1 MFILISTISLIAL
14 GICTGC
20 YFSKRKFE
28 RSINEFFNK
37 AEIIPV
43 ETSELEDEFDR
54 IEELKDNLEEVRINV
69 ENLEIP
75 TPESVSSY
83 DDTQS
88 VLNKLSSYF
97 AEHSLATV
105 GPEQVILSLLPT
117 SQIGQSLQAIAEV
130 LPQNLGHAIFGN
142 ALESVKDNIWSI
154 PTMDGLEKFI
164 HGIVHLNHY
173 QMLSVAKALEHHQ
186 ISDALLT
193 PIKHGAIEVFG
204 VHDVTHE
211 LVNSLSE
218 IGSNMGAAVEAS
230 TSIGDLTNASDIDVT
245 GHIPVV
251 TIALSSFREFQ
262 LLSDDKTDYISSLK
276 NIALD
281 AVGAG
286 VGGVAGAKG
295 GAIIGSFFGPIGTA
309 IGGGIGAVIGAIG
322 GRMATNK
329 AKRIPLDNAIKAY
342 ETGYY
347 QMKNETEAKSKDT
360 LVSIQ
365 TFAENKREEFKESE
379 IFDDIPVSDC
389 SSVAEQIAFI
399 LYQFIVN
406 EVVEMRK
413 GVSQIKKSIWYSA
426 KKYDALVFE
435 YEQQVEDI
443 EDQLPTPQLISS
455 NPRIVIDVLTEIEM
469 PNRKAYSKF
478 QDKVNDCREEL
489 KKANDKNDSS
499 ILMWSYMVNNLYQ
512 TTLNDIADFS
522 NEKMGSLNRLFSDWK
537 DKMTE
542 LENTVEKE
550 KGKLGIG

>member
-1 MFILISTISLIAL
+1 MFILISTISIIAL

-37 AEIIPV
+37 AETIPV
-43 ETSELEDEFDR
+43 ETSELEEEFDR
-54 IEELKDNLEEVRINV
+54 IEELKDNLEEVRRNI
-69 ENLEIP
+69 ENLDIP

-97 AEHSLATV
+97 EEHSLATV
-105 GPEQVILSLLPT
+105 GTEQVILSLLPT
-117 SQIGQSLQAIAEV
+117 SQIGQSLQAMAEV

-164 HGIVHLNHY
+164 HGMVHLNHY
-173 QMLSVAKALEHHQ
+173 QMLSVAKAMEHHQ

-193 PIKHGAIEVFG
+193 PIKHGTLEALG

-342 ETGYY
+342 ETGDY
-347 QMKNETEAKSKDT
+347 QMRNETEEKSKDT

-379 IFDDIPVSDC
+379 I
-389 SSVAEQIAFI
+389 
-399 LYQFIVN
+399 L
-406 EVVEMRK
+406 
-413 GVSQIKKSIWYSA
+413 
-426 KKYDALVFE
+426 
-435 YEQQVEDI
+435 
-443 EDQLPTPQLISS
+443 
-455 NPRIVIDVLTEIEM
+455 
-469 PNRKAYSKF
+469 
-478 QDKVNDCREEL
+478 
-489 KKANDKNDSS
+489 
-499 ILMWSYMVNNLYQ
+499 
-512 TTLNDIADFS
+512 
-522 NEKMGSLNRLFSDWK
+522 
-537 DKMTE
+537 
-542 LENTVEKE
+542 
-550 KGKLGIG
+550 

>member
-1 MFILISTISLIAL
+1 MLILISIIAL
-14 GICTGC
+14 GICIGC
-20 YFSKRKFE
+20 YYSKRKYE
-28 RSINEFFNK
+28 DSVKGLFNNT
-37 AEIIPV
+37 ETVSV

-69 ENLEIP
+69 ENLDIP

-97 AEHSLATV
+97 EEHSLATV
-105 GPEQVILSLLPT
+105 GTEQVILSLLPT
-117 SQIGQSLQAIAEV
+117 SQIGQSLQAMAEV

-164 HGIVHLNHY
+164 HGMVHLNHY

-186 ISDALLT
+186 ISEALLT
-193 PIKHGAIEVFG
+193 PIKHGALEVFG

-230 TSIGDLTNASDIDVT
+230 TSIGDLTNVSDIDIT

-262 LLSDDKTDYISSLK
+262 LLSDDKTDYISAMK

-281 AVGAG
+281 AAGAG
-286 VGGVAGAKG
+286 AGAAAGAKV
-295 GAIIGSFFGPIGTA
+295 GAMVGSTLGPAGTV
-309 IGGGIGAVIGAIG
+309 GGGIVGGIVGAIT
-322 GRMATNK
+322 GRMVTNEVKKK
-329 AKRIPLDNAIKAY
+329 ALKNAIKAY
-342 ETGYY
+342 ETSYY
-347 QMKNETEAKSKDT
+347 QMKNETGAKSKDT

-379 IFDDIPVSDC
+379 ILEDIPISDC
-389 SSVAEQIAFI
+389 SSVAEQIALI

-435 YEQQVEDI
+435 YEQQIEDI
-443 EDQLPTPQLISS
+443 ENQLPTPQLISS

-478 QDKVNDCREEL
+478 QDKINDCREEL

-512 TTLNDIADFS
+512 TSLNDIADFS

>member
-1 MFILISTISLIAL
+1 MFAITTILALIGVIV
-14 GICTGC
+14 GIGC
-20 YFSKRKFE
+20 YFSKSKYE
-28 RSINEFFNK
+28 ASITEFFK
-37 AEIIPV
+37 DPETVPV
-43 ETSELEDEFDR
+43 EISELEEEFYR
-54 IEELKDNLEEVRINV
+54 IEELKDNLEEIRRNIS
-69 ENLEIP
+69 NLDIP
-75 TPESVSSY
+75 TPESVSYY

-88 VLNKLSSYF
+88 ILNKLSNYF
-97 AEHSLATV
+97 EEHSLATV
-105 GPEQVILSLLPT
+105 GTEQIILSLLPT
-117 SQIGQSLQAIAEV
+117 SQIGQSLQAMAEV

-164 HGIVHLNHY
+164 HGMVHLNHY

-193 PIKHGAIEVFG
+193 PIKHGALEVFG

-218 IGSNMGAAVEAS
+218 IGSNVGAAVEAS

-347 QMKNETEAKSKDT
+347 QMKDETGQRSKDT
-360 LVSIQ
+360 LFSIQ

-379 IFDDIPVSDC
+379 ILDDIPVSDC

-435 YEQQVEDI
+435 YEQQIEDI
-443 EDQLPTPQLISS
+443 ENQLPTPQLISS

-478 QDKVNDCREEL
+478 QDKINDCREEL

>member
-1 MFILISTISLIAL
+1 MLILISIIAL
-14 GICTGC
+14 GICIGC
-20 YFSKRKFE
+20 YYSKRKYE
-28 RSINEFFNK
+28 DSVKGLFNNT
-37 AEIIPV
+37 ETVSV

-69 ENLEIP
+69 ENLDVP

-97 AEHSLATV
+97 EEHSLATV
-105 GPEQVILSLLPT
+105 GTEQVILSLLPT
-117 SQIGQSLQAIAEV
+117 SQIGQSLQAMAEV

-164 HGIVHLNHY
+164 HGMVHLNHY

-186 ISDALLT
+186 ISEALLT
-193 PIKHGAIEVFG
+193 PIKHGALEVFG

-230 TSIGDLTNASDIDVT
+230 TSIGDLTNLSDIDIT

-262 LLSDDKTDYISSLK
+262 LLSDDKTDYISAMK

-281 AVGAG
+281 AAGAG
-286 VGGVAGAKG
+286 AGAAAGAKV
-295 GAIIGSFFGPIGTA
+295 GAMVGSTLGPAGTV
-309 IGGGIGAVIGAIG
+309 GGGIVGGIVGAIT
-322 GRMATNK
+322 GRMVTNEVKKK
-329 AKRIPLDNAIKAY
+329 ALKNAIKAY
-342 ETGYY
+342 ETSYY
-347 QMKNETEAKSKDT
+347 QMKNETGAKSKDT

-379 IFDDIPVSDC
+379 ILEDIPISDC

-435 YEQQVEDI
+435 YEQQIEDI
-443 EDQLPTPQLISS
+443 ENQLPTPQLISS

-478 QDKVNDCREEL
+478 QDKINDCREEL

>member
-1 MFILISTISLIAL
+1 M
-14 GICTGC
+14 
-20 YFSKRKFE
+20 
-28 RSINEFFNK
+28 
-37 AEIIPV
+37 
-43 ETSELEDEFDR
+43 
-54 IEELKDNLEEVRINV
+54 
-69 ENLEIP
+69 
-75 TPESVSSY
+75 
-83 DDTQS
+83 
-88 VLNKLSSYF
+88 
-97 AEHSLATV
+97 
-105 GPEQVILSLLPT
+105 
-117 SQIGQSLQAIAEV
+117 AEV
-130 LPQNLGHAIFGN
+130 LPSNLGQAIFGN
-142 ALESVKDNIWSI
+142 ALTSIKDNIGSI
-154 PTMDGLEKFI
+154 PTYDGLGRFI
-164 HGIVHLNHY
+164 SGMTNLNHH

-186 ISDALLT
+186 ITDTLLT
-193 PIKHGAIEVFG
+193 PIKHGALEAIGLHNATYEI
-204 VHDVTHE
+204 
-211 LVNSLSE
+211 VNSLASVSGDL
-218 IGSNMGAAVEAS
+218 GSALEAS
-230 TSIGDLTNASDIDVT
+230 TSISDLTDATDIDIT

-347 QMKNETEAKSKDT
+347 QMKNETGAKSKDT

-379 IFDDIPVSDC
+379 ILEDIPVSDC

-406 EVVEMRK
+406 EVVEMK
-413 GVSQIKKSIWYSA
+413 KCIAQIKKSIWYSA
-426 KKYDALVFE
+426 KKYDTVVFE
-435 YEQQVEDI
+435 YEQQI
-443 EDQLPTPQLISS
+443 EDLENQLPTPQLISS

-469 PNRKAYSKF
+469 PNRKANSKF
-478 QDKVNDCREEL
+478 QDKINDCREEL

-512 TTLNDIADFS
+512 TSLNDIADFS
-522 NEKMGSLNRLFSDWK
+522 NKKMETLNRLFSDWK
-537 DKMTE
+537 HKMTE
-542 LENTVEKE
+542 LEVSVE
-550 KGKLGIG
+550 KGKLGLG

>member
-1 MFILISTISLIAL
+1 MLILISIIAL
-14 GICTGC
+14 GICIGC
-20 YFSKRKFE
+20 YYSKRKYE
-28 RSINEFFNK
+28 DSVKGLFNNT
-37 AEIIPV
+37 ETVSV

-69 ENLEIP
+69 ENLDIP

-97 AEHSLATV
+97 EEHSLATV
-105 GPEQVILSLLPT
+105 GTEQVILSLLPT
-117 SQIGQSLQAIAEV
+117 SQIGQSLQAMAEV

-164 HGIVHLNHY
+164 HGMVHLNHY

-186 ISDALLT
+186 ISEALLT
-193 PIKHGAIEVFG
+193 PIKHGALEVFG

-230 TSIGDLTNASDIDVT
+230 TSIGDLTNVSDIDIT

-262 LLSDDKTDYISSLK
+262 LLSDDKTDYISAMK

-281 AVGAG
+281 AAGAG
-286 VGGVAGAKG
+286 AGAAAGAKV
-295 GAIIGSFFGPIGTA
+295 GAMVGSTLGPAGTV
-309 IGGGIGAVIGAIG
+309 GGGIVGGIVGAIT
-322 GRMATNK
+322 GRMVTNEVKKK
-329 AKRIPLDNAIKAY
+329 ALKNAIKAY
-342 ETGYY
+342 ETSYY
-347 QMKNETEAKSKDT
+347 QMKNETGAKSKDT

-379 IFDDIPVSDC
+379 ILEDIPISDC

-413 GVSQIKKSIWYSA
+413 GVSQIKKSIWYSV

-435 YEQQVEDI
+435 YEQQIEDI
-443 EDQLPTPQLISS
+443 ENQLPTPQLISS

-478 QDKVNDCREEL
+478 QDKINDCREEL

-512 TTLNDIADFS
+512 TTLNDIVDFS

>member
-1 MFILISTISLIAL
+1 MCTIATILALI
-14 GICTGC
+14 GVTVGTGV
-20 YFSKRKFE
+20 YLSKRKYE
-28 RSINEFFNK
+28 RTINEFFNK
-37 AEIIPV
+37 TETIPV

-54 IEELKDNLEEVRINV
+54 IEELKDNLEEVRKNV
-69 ENLEIP
+69 ENLDIP

-97 AEHSLATV
+97 EEHSLATV
-105 GPEQVILSLLPT
+105 GTEQVILSLLPT
-117 SQIGQSLQAIAEV
+117 SQIGQSLQAMAEV

-164 HGIVHLNHY
+164 HGMVHLNHY

-193 PIKHGAIEVFG
+193 PIKHGALEVFG

-347 QMKNETEAKSKDT
+347 QMKNETGQRSKDT
-360 LVSIQ
+360 LFSIQ

-379 IFDDIPVSDC
+379 ILEDIPVSDC
-389 SSVAEQIAFI
+389 SSVAEQIALI

-406 EVVEMRK
+406 EVIEMKK
-413 GVSQIKKSIWYSA
+413 GVTQIKNSIWYSA
-426 KKYDALVFE
+426 KKYDAIALE
-435 YEQQVEDI
+435 YERQIEDI
-443 EDQLPTPQLISS
+443 ENQLPTPHLISS

-469 PNRKAYSKF
+469 PNRKANSKF
-478 QDKVNDCREEL
+478 QDKINDCREEL

-499 ILMWSYMVNNLYQ
+499 ILMWSYMVNNFYQ
-512 TTLNDIADFS
+512 KTLNDIADFS

-537 DKMTE
+537 DKMSE
-542 LENTVEKE
+542 LEKSVEKE

>member
-1 MFILISTISLIAL
+1 MLILISIIAL
-14 GICTGC
+14 GICIGC
-20 YFSKRKFE
+20 YYSKRKYE
-28 RSINEFFNK
+28 DSVKGLFNNT
-37 AEIIPV
+37 ETVSV

-69 ENLEIP
+69 ENLDIP

-97 AEHSLATV
+97 EEHSLATV
-105 GPEQVILSLLPT
+105 GTEQVILSLLPA
-117 SQIGQSLQAIAEV
+117 SQIGQSLQAMAEV

-164 HGIVHLNHY
+164 HGMVHLNHY

-186 ISDALLT
+186 ISEALLT
-193 PIKHGAIEVFG
+193 PIKHGALEVFG

-230 TSIGDLTNASDIDVT
+230 TSIGDLTNVSDIDIT

-262 LLSDDKTDYISSLK
+262 LLSDDKTDYISAMK

-281 AVGAG
+281 AAGAG
-286 VGGVAGAKG
+286 AGAAAGAKV
-295 GAIIGSFFGPIGTA
+295 GAMVGSTLGPAGTV
-309 IGGGIGAVIGAIG
+309 GGGIVGGIVGAIT
-322 GRMATNK
+322 GRMVTNEVKKK
-329 AKRIPLDNAIKAY
+329 ALKNAIKAY
-342 ETGYY
+342 ETSYY
-347 QMKNETEAKSKDT
+347 QMKNETGAKSKDT

-379 IFDDIPVSDC
+379 ILEDIPISDC
-389 SSVAEQIAFI
+389 SSVAEQIALI

-435 YEQQVEDI
+435 YEQQIEDI
-443 EDQLPTPQLISS
+443 ENQLPTPQLISS

-478 QDKVNDCREEL
+478 QDKINDCREEL

>member
-1 MFILISTISLIAL
+1 MFILISTISIIAL

-37 AEIIPV
+37 AETIPV

-54 IEELKDNLEEVRINV
+54 IEELKDNLEEVRRNI
-69 ENLEIP
+69 ENLDIP

-97 AEHSLATV
+97 EEHSLATV
-105 GPEQVILSLLPT
+105 GTEQVILSLLPT
-117 SQIGQSLQAIAEV
+117 SQIGQSLQAMADV

-164 HGIVHLNHY
+164 HGMVHLNHY

-186 ISDALLT
+186 IADALLT
-193 PIKHGAIEVFG
+193 PIKHGTLEAFG

-347 QMKNETEAKSKDT
+347 QMRNETEEKSKDT
-360 LVSIQ
+360 LSSIQ
-365 TFAENKREEFKESE
+365 TFAENKHEEFEESE
-379 IFDDIPVSDC
+379 ILDDIPVSDC

-399 LYQFIVN
+399 LYQLIVN

-435 YEQQVEDI
+435 YEQQIEDI
-443 EDQLPTPQLISS
+443 ENQLPTPQLISS

>member
-1 MFILISTISLIAL
+1 MFILISTISIIAL

-37 AEIIPV
+37 AETIPV
-43 ETSELEDEFDR
+43 ETSELEEEFDR
-54 IEELKDNLEEVRINV
+54 IEELKDNLEEVRRNI
-69 ENLEIP
+69 ENLDIP

-97 AEHSLATV
+97 EEYSLATV
-105 GPEQVILSLLPT
+105 GTEQVILSLLPT
-117 SQIGQSLQAIAEV
+117 SQIGQSLQAMAEV

-164 HGIVHLNHY
+164 HGMVHLNHY
-173 QMLSVAKALEHHQ
+173 QMLSVAKAMEHHQ

-193 PIKHGAIEVFG
+193 PIKHGTLEALG

-347 QMKNETEAKSKDT
+347 QMRNETEEKSKDT

-379 IFDDIPVSDC
+379 ILEDIPVSDC
-389 SSVAEQIAFI
+389 PSVAEQIAFI

-406 EVVEMRK
+406 EVVEMKK

-435 YEQQVEDI
+435 YEQQIEDI
-443 EDQLPTPQLISS
+443 ENQLPTPLLISS

-478 QDKVNDCREEL
+478 QDKINDCREEL

-522 NEKMGSLNRLFSDWK
+522 NEKMGSLNRLFSNWK
-537 DKMTE
+537 DKMAE

>member
-1 MFILISTISLIAL
+1 MFILISTIVIIAL
-14 GICTGC
+14 GIYTGC
-20 YFSKRKFE
+20 YFSKRKYE
-28 RSINEFFNK
+28 RSISKLLCE
-37 AEIIPV
+37 AETIPV

-54 IEELKDNLEEVRINV
+54 IEELKDNLEEVRRNI
-69 ENLEIP
+69 ENLDIP
-75 TPESVSSY
+75 TPKSVSYY
-83 DDTQS
+83 DDAQS
-88 VLNKLSSYF
+88 VLNKLSSF
-97 AEHSLATV
+97 FEEHSLATV
-105 GPEQVILSLLPT
+105 GTEQVILSLLPT
-117 SQIGQSLQAIAEV
+117 SQIGQSLQAMAEV

-164 HGIVHLNHY
+164 HGMAHLNHY

-193 PIKHGAIEVFG
+193 PIKHGALETLG

-218 IGSNMGAAVEAS
+218 IGSNIGAAVEAS

-309 IGGGIGAVIGAIG
+309 IGGGISAVIGAIG

-347 QMKNETEAKSKDT
+347 QMKNETGAKSKDT

-379 IFDDIPVSDC
+379 ILEDIPVSDC

-399 LYQFIVN
+399 LYQCIVN
-406 EVVEMRK
+406 EVVEMKK
-413 GVSQIKKSIWYSA
+413 GVAQIKKSIWYSA
-426 KKYDALVFE
+426 KKYDTLVFE
-435 YEQQVEDI
+435 YEQQIEDI
-443 EDQLPTPQLISS
+443 ENQLPTPQLISS

-469 PNRKAYSKF
+469 PNRKANSKF
-478 QDKVNDCREEL
+478 QDKINDCREEL

-512 TTLNDIADFS
+512 TSLNDIADFS

>member
-1 MFILISTISLIAL
+1 MFAITTILALIGVIV
-14 GICTGC
+14 GIGC
-20 YFSKRKFE
+20 YFSKSKYE
-28 RSINEFFNK
+28 ASITEFFK
-37 AEIIPV
+37 DPETVPV
-43 ETSELEDEFDR
+43 EISELEEEFYR
-54 IEELKDNLEEVRINV
+54 IEELKDNLEEIRRNIS
-69 ENLEIP
+69 NLDIP
-75 TPESVSSY
+75 TPESVSYY

-88 VLNKLSSYF
+88 ILNKLSNYF
-97 AEHSLATV
+97 EEHSLATV
-105 GPEQVILSLLPT
+105 GTEQIILSLLPT
-117 SQIGQSLQAIAEV
+117 SQIGQSLQAMAEV

-164 HGIVHLNHY
+164 HGMVHLNHY

-193 PIKHGAIEVFG
+193 PIKHGALEVFG

-218 IGSNMGAAVEAS
+218 IGSNVGAAVEAS

-329 AKRIPLDNAIKAY
+329 AKRIPLDNAIKAS

-347 QMKNETEAKSKDT
+347 QMKNETGQRSKDT
-360 LVSIQ
+360 LFSIQ

-379 IFDDIPVSDC
+379 ILDDIPVSDC

-435 YEQQVEDI
+435 YEQQIEDI
-443 EDQLPTPQLISS
+443 ENQLPTPQLISS

-478 QDKVNDCREEL
+478 QDKINDCREEL

>member
-1 MFILISTISLIAL
+1 MFAITTILALIGVIV
-14 GICTGC
+14 GIGC
-20 YFSKRKFE
+20 YFSKSKYE
-28 RSINEFFNK
+28 ASITEFFK
-37 AEIIPV
+37 DHETVPV
-43 ETSELEDEFDR
+43 EISELEEEFYR
-54 IEELKDNLEEVRINV
+54 IEELKDNLEEIRRNIS
-69 ENLEIP
+69 NLDIP
-75 TPESVSSY
+75 TPKSVSYY

-88 VLNKLSSYF
+88 ILNNLSSYF
-97 AEHSLATV
+97 EEHSLATV
-105 GPEQVILSLLPT
+105 GTEQIILSLLPT
-117 SQIGQSLQAIAEV
+117 SQIGQSLQAMAEV

-142 ALESVKDNIWSI
+142 ALESVKDNIWSV

-164 HGIVHLNHY
+164 HGMVHLNHY

-193 PIKHGAIEVFG
+193 PIKHGALEVFG

-218 IGSNMGAAVEAS
+218 IGSNVGAAVEAS
-230 TSIGDLTNASDIDVT
+230 TSIGDLTNASDVDVT

-347 QMKNETEAKSKDT
+347 QMKNETGQRSKDT
-360 LVSIQ
+360 LFSIQ

-379 IFDDIPVSDC
+379 ILEDIPVSDC
-389 SSVAEQIAFI
+389 SSVAEQIALI

-406 EVVEMRK
+406 EVIEMKK
-413 GVSQIKKSIWYSA
+413 GVTQIKNSIWYSA
-426 KKYDALVFE
+426 KKYDAIVLE
-435 YEQQVEDI
+435 YERQIEDI
-443 EDQLPTPQLISS
+443 ENQLPTPHLISS
-455 NPRIVIDVLTEIEM
+455 NPRIVIDVLTEI
-469 PNRKAYSKF
+469 P
-478 QDKVNDCREEL
+478 VGG
-489 KKANDKNDSS
+489 
-499 ILMWSYMVNNLYQ
+499 INL
-512 TTLNDIADFS
+512 S
-522 NEKMGSLNRLFSDWK
+522 
-537 DKMTE
+537 
-542 LENTVEKE
+542 
-550 KGKLGIG
+550 

>member
-1 MFILISTISLIAL
+1 MSIIAL
-14 GICTGC
+14 GICIGC
-20 YFSKRKFE
+20 YYSKRKYE
-28 RSINEFFNK
+28 DSVKGLFNNT
-37 AEIIPV
+37 ETVSV

-69 ENLEIP
+69 ENLDIP

-97 AEHSLATV
+97 GEHSLATV
-105 GPEQVILSLLPT
+105 GTEQVILSLLPT
-117 SQIGQSLQAIAEV
+117 SQIGQSLQAMAEV

-164 HGIVHLNHY
+164 HGMVHLNHY

-186 ISDALLT
+186 ISEALLT
-193 PIKHGAIEVFG
+193 PIKHGALEVFG

-230 TSIGDLTNASDIDVT
+230 TSIGDLTNVSDIDIT

-262 LLSDDKTDYISSLK
+262 LLSDDKTDYISAMK

-281 AVGAG
+281 AAGAG
-286 VGGVAGAKG
+286 AGAAAGAKV
-295 GAIIGSFFGPIGTA
+295 GAMVGSTLGPAGTV
-309 IGGGIGAVIGAIG
+309 GGGIVGGIVGAIT
-322 GRMATNK
+322 GRMVTNEVKKK
-329 AKRIPLDNAIKAY
+329 ALKNAIKAY
-342 ETGYY
+342 ETSYY
-347 QMKNETEAKSKDT
+347 QMKNETGAKSKDT

-379 IFDDIPVSDC
+379 ILEDIPISDC
-389 SSVAEQIAFI
+389 SSVAEQIALI

-435 YEQQVEDI
+435 YEQQIEDI
-443 EDQLPTPQLISS
+443 ENQLPTPQLISS

-478 QDKVNDCREEL
+478 QDKINDCREEL

>member
-1 MFILISTISLIAL
+1 MLILISIIAL
-14 GICTGC
+14 GICIGC
-20 YFSKRKFE
+20 YYSKRKYE
-28 RSINEFFNK
+28 DSVKGLFNNT
-37 AEIIPV
+37 ETVSV

-69 ENLEIP
+69 ENLDIP

-97 AEHSLATV
+97 EEHSLATV
-105 GPEQVILSLLPT
+105 GTEQVILSLLPT
-117 SQIGQSLQAIAEV
+117 SQIGQSLQAMAEV

-164 HGIVHLNHY
+164 HGMVHLNHY

-186 ISDALLT
+186 ISEALLT
-193 PIKHGAIEVFG
+193 PIKHGALEVFG

-230 TSIGDLTNASDIDVT
+230 TSIGDLTNVSDIDIT

-262 LLSDDKTDYISSLK
+262 LLSDDKTDYISAMK

-281 AVGAG
+281 AAGAG
-286 VGGVAGAKG
+286 AGAAAGAKV
-295 GAIIGSFFGPIGTA
+295 GAMVGSTLGPAGTV
-309 IGGGIGAVIGAIG
+309 GGGIVGGIVGAIT
-322 GRMATNK
+322 GRMVTNEVKKK
-329 AKRIPLDNAIKAY
+329 ALKNAIKAY
-342 ETGYY
+342 ETSYY
-347 QMKNETEAKSKDT
+347 QMKNETGAKSKDT

-379 IFDDIPVSDC
+379 ILEDIPISDC
-389 SSVAEQIAFI
+389 SSVAEQIALI

-435 YEQQVEDI
+435 YEQQIEDI
-443 EDQLPTPQLISS
+443 ENQLPTPQLISS

-478 QDKVNDCREEL
+478 QDKINDCREEL

-550 KGKLGIG
+550 SNYSAIV

>member
-1 MFILISTISLIAL
+1 MLILISIIAL
-14 GICTGC
+14 GICIGC
-20 YFSKRKFE
+20 YYSKRKYE
-28 RSINEFFNK
+28 DSVKGLFNNT
-37 AEIIPV
+37 ETVSV

-54 IEELKDNLEEVRINV
+54 IEELKDNLEEVRITV
-69 ENLEIP
+69 ENLDIP

-97 AEHSLATV
+97 EEHSLATV
-105 GPEQVILSLLPT
+105 GTEQVILSLLPT
-117 SQIGQSLQAIAEV
+117 SQIGQSLQAMAEV

-164 HGIVHLNHY
+164 HGMVHLNHY

-186 ISDALLT
+186 ISEALLT
-193 PIKHGAIEVFG
+193 PIKHGALEVFG

-230 TSIGDLTNASDIDVT
+230 TSIGDLTNVSDIDIT

-262 LLSDDKTDYISSLK
+262 LLSDDKTDYISAMK

-281 AVGAG
+281 AAGAG
-286 VGGVAGAKG
+286 AGAAAGAKV
-295 GAIIGSFFGPIGTA
+295 GAMVGSTLGPAGTV
-309 IGGGIGAVIGAIG
+309 GGGIVGAIT
-322 GRMATNK
+322 GRMVTNEVKKK
-329 AKRIPLDNAIKAY
+329 ALKNAIKAY
-342 ETGYY
+342 ETSYY
-347 QMKNETEAKSKDT
+347 QMKNETGAKSKDT

-379 IFDDIPVSDC
+379 ILEDIPISDC
-389 SSVAEQIAFI
+389 SSVAEQIALI

-435 YEQQVEDI
+435 YEQQIEDI
-443 EDQLPTPQLISS
+443 ENQLPTPQLISS

-478 QDKVNDCREEL
+478 QDKINDCREEL

>member
-1 MFILISTISLIAL
+1 MLILISIIAL
-14 GICTGC
+14 GICIGC
-20 YFSKRKFE
+20 YYSKRKYE
-28 RSINEFFNK
+28 DSVKGLFNNT
-37 AEIIPV
+37 ETVSV

-69 ENLEIP
+69 ENLDIP

-97 AEHSLATV
+97 EEHSLATV
-105 GPEQVILSLLPT
+105 GTEQVILSLLPT
-117 SQIGQSLQAIAEV
+117 SQIGQSLQAMAEV

-164 HGIVHLNHY
+164 HGMVHLNHY

-186 ISDALLT
+186 ISEALLT
-193 PIKHGAIEVFG
+193 PIKHGALEVFG

-230 TSIGDLTNASDIDVT
+230 TSIGDLTNVSDINIT

-262 LLSDDKTDYISSLK
+262 LLSDDKTDYISAMK
-276 NIALD
+276 NIAFD
-281 AVGAG
+281 AAGAG
-286 VGGVAGAKG
+286 AGAAAGAKV
-295 GAIIGSFFGPIGTA
+295 GAMVGSTLGPAGTV
-309 IGGGIGAVIGAIG
+309 GGGIVGGIVGAIT
-322 GRMATNK
+322 GRMVTNEVKKK
-329 AKRIPLDNAIKAY
+329 ALKNAIKAY
-342 ETGYY
+342 ETSYY
-347 QMKNETEAKSKDT
+347 QMKNETGAKSKDT

-379 IFDDIPVSDC
+379 ILEDIPISDC
-389 SSVAEQIAFI
+389 SSVAEQIALI

-435 YEQQVEDI
+435 YEQQIEDI
-443 EDQLPTPQLISS
+443 ENQLPTPQLISS

-478 QDKVNDCREEL
+478 QDKINDCREEL

>member
-1 MFILISTISLIAL
+1 MLILISIIAL
-14 GICTGC
+14 GICIGC
-20 YFSKRKFE
+20 YYSKRKYE
-28 RSINEFFNK
+28 DSVKGLFNNT
-37 AEIIPV
+37 ETVSV

-69 ENLEIP
+69 ENLDIP

-97 AEHSLATV
+97 EEHSLATV
-105 GPEQVILSLLPT
+105 GTEQVILSLLPT
-117 SQIGQSLQAIAEV
+117 SQIGQSLQAMAEV

-164 HGIVHLNHY
+164 HGMVHLNHY

-186 ISDALLT
+186 ISEALLT
-193 PIKHGAIEVFG
+193 PIKHGALEVFG

-230 TSIGDLTNASDIDVT
+230 TSIGDLTNVSDIDIT

-262 LLSDDKTDYISSLK
+262 LLSDDKTDYISAMK

-281 AVGAG
+281 AAGAG
-286 VGGVAGAKG
+286 AGAAAGAKV
-295 GAIIGSFFGPIGTA
+295 GAMVGSTLGPAGTV
-309 IGGGIGAVIGAIG
+309 GGGIVGGIVGAIT
-322 GRMATNK
+322 GRMVTNEVKKK
-329 AKRIPLDNAIKAY
+329 ALKNAIKAY
-342 ETGYY
+342 ETSYY
-347 QMKNETEAKSKDT
+347 QMKNETGAKSKDT
-360 LVSIQ
+360 LVLIQ

-379 IFDDIPVSDC
+379 ILEDIPISDC
-389 SSVAEQIAFI
+389 SSVAEQIALI

-435 YEQQVEDI
+435 YEQQIEDI
-443 EDQLPTPQLISS
+443 ENQLPTPQLISS

-478 QDKVNDCREEL
+478 QDKINDCREEL

>member
-1 MFILISTISLIAL
+1 MLILISIIAL
-14 GICTGC
+14 GICIGC
-20 YFSKRKFE
+20 YYSKRKYE
-28 RSINEFFNK
+28 DSVKGLFNNT
-37 AEIIPV
+37 ETVSV

-69 ENLEIP
+69 ENLDIP

-97 AEHSLATV
+97 EEHSLATV
-105 GPEQVILSLLPT
+105 GTEQVILSLLPT
-117 SQIGQSLQAIAEV
+117 SQIGQSLQAMAEV

-164 HGIVHLNHY
+164 HGMVHLNHY

-186 ISDALLT
+186 ISEALLT
-193 PIKHGAIEVFG
+193 PIKHGALEVFG

-230 TSIGDLTNASDIDVT
+230 TSIGDLTNVSDIDIT

-262 LLSDDKTDYISSLK
+262 LLSDDKTDYISAMK

-281 AVGAG
+281 AAGAG
-286 VGGVAGAKG
+286 AGAAAGAKV
-295 GAIIGSFFGPIGTA
+295 GAMVGSTLGPAGTV
-309 IGGGIGAVIGAIG
+309 GGGIVGGIVGAIT
-322 GRMATNK
+322 GRMVTNEVKKK
-329 AKRIPLDNAIKAY
+329 ALKNAIKAY
-342 ETGYY
+342 ETSYY
-347 QMKNETEAKSKDT
+347 QMKNETGAKSKDT

-365 TFAENKREEFKESE
+365 TFADNKREEFKESE
-379 IFDDIPVSDC
+379 ILEDIPISDC
-389 SSVAEQIAFI
+389 SSVAEQIALI

-435 YEQQVEDI
+435 YEQQIEDI
-443 EDQLPTPQLISS
+443 ENQLPTPQLISS

-478 QDKVNDCREEL
+478 QDKINDCREEL

>member
-1 MFILISTISLIAL
+1 MLILISIIAL
-14 GICTGC
+14 GICIGC
-20 YFSKRKFE
+20 YYSKRKYE
-28 RSINEFFNK
+28 DSVKGLFNNT
-37 AEIIPV
+37 ETVSV

-69 ENLEIP
+69 ENLDIP

-97 AEHSLATV
+97 EEHSLATV
-105 GPEQVILSLLPT
+105 GTEQVILSLLPT
-117 SQIGQSLQAIAEV
+117 SQIGQSLQAMAEV

-164 HGIVHLNHY
+164 HGMVHLNHY

-186 ISDALLT
+186 ISEALLT
-193 PIKHGAIEVFG
+193 PIKHGALEVFG

-230 TSIGDLTNASDIDVT
+230 TSIGDLTNVSDIDIT

-262 LLSDDKTDYISSLK
+262 LLSDDKTDYISAMK

-281 AVGAG
+281 AAGAG
-286 VGGVAGAKG
+286 AGAAAGAKV
-295 GAIIGSFFGPIGTA
+295 GAMVGSTLGPAGTV
-309 IGGGIGAVIGAIG
+309 GGGIVGGIVGAIT
-322 GRMATNK
+322 GRMVTNEVKKK
-329 AKRIPLDNAIKAY
+329 ALKNAIKAY
-342 ETGYY
+342 ETSYY
-347 QMKNETEAKSKDT
+347 QMKNETGAKSKDT

-379 IFDDIPVSDC
+379 ILEDIPISDC

-435 YEQQVEDI
+435 YEQQIEDI
-443 EDQLPTPQLISS
+443 ENQLPTPQLISS

-478 QDKVNDCREEL
+478 QDKINDCREEL

>member
-1 MFILISTISLIAL
+1 MLILISIIAL
-14 GICTGC
+14 GICIGC
-20 YFSKRKFE
+20 YYSKRKYE
-28 RSINEFFNK
+28 DSVKGLFNNT
-37 AEIIPV
+37 ETVSV

-69 ENLEIP
+69 ENLDIP

-97 AEHSLATV
+97 EEHSLATV
-105 GPEQVILSLLPT
+105 GTEQVILSLLPT
-117 SQIGQSLQAIAEV
+117 SQIGQSLQAMAEV
-130 LPQNLGHAIFGN
+130 LPQNLGHAIFVN

-164 HGIVHLNHY
+164 HGMVHLNHY

-186 ISDALLT
+186 ISEALLT
-193 PIKHGAIEVFG
+193 PIKHGALEVFG

-230 TSIGDLTNASDIDVT
+230 TSIGDLTNVSDIDIT

-262 LLSDDKTDYISSLK
+262 LLSDDKTDYISAMK

-281 AVGAG
+281 AAGAG
-286 VGGVAGAKG
+286 AGAAAGAKV
-295 GAIIGSFFGPIGTA
+295 GAMVGSTLGPAGTV
-309 IGGGIGAVIGAIG
+309 GGGIVGGIVGAIT
-322 GRMATNK
+322 GRMVTNEVKKK
-329 AKRIPLDNAIKAY
+329 ALKNAIKAY
-342 ETGYY
+342 ETSYY
-347 QMKNETEAKSKDT
+347 QMKNETGAKSKDT

-379 IFDDIPVSDC
+379 ILEDIPISDC
-389 SSVAEQIAFI
+389 SSVAEQIALI

-435 YEQQVEDI
+435 YEQQIEDI
-443 EDQLPTPQLISS
+443 ENQLPTPQLISS

-478 QDKVNDCREEL
+478 QDKINDCREEL

>member
-1 MFILISTISLIAL
+1 MLILISIIAL
-14 GICTGC
+14 GICIGC
-20 YFSKRKFE
+20 YYSKRKYE
-28 RSINEFFNK
+28 DSVKGLFNNT
-37 AEIIPV
+37 ETVSV

-69 ENLEIP
+69 ENLDIP

-97 AEHSLATV
+97 EEHSLATV
-105 GPEQVILSLLPT
+105 GTEQVILSLLPT
-117 SQIGQSLQAIAEV
+117 SQIGQSLQAMAEV
-130 LPQNLGHAIFGN
+130 LPQKLGHAIFGN

-164 HGIVHLNHY
+164 HGMVHLNHY

-186 ISDALLT
+186 ISEALLT
-193 PIKHGAIEVFG
+193 PIKHGALEVFG

-230 TSIGDLTNASDIDVT
+230 TSIGDLTNVSDINIT

-262 LLSDDKTDYISSLK
+262 LLSDDKTDYISAMK

-281 AVGAG
+281 AAGAG
-286 VGGVAGAKG
+286 AGAAAGAKV
-295 GAIIGSFFGPIGTA
+295 GAMVGSTLGPAGTV
-309 IGGGIGAVIGAIG
+309 GGGIVGGIVGAIT
-322 GRMATNK
+322 GRMVTNEVKKK
-329 AKRIPLDNAIKAY
+329 ALKNAIKAY
-342 ETGYY
+342 ETSYY
-347 QMKNETEAKSKDT
+347 QMKNETGAKSKDT

-379 IFDDIPVSDC
+379 ILEDIPISDC
-389 SSVAEQIAFI
+389 SSVAEQIALI

-435 YEQQVEDI
+435 YEQQIEDI
-443 EDQLPTPQLISS
+443 ENQLPTPQLISS

-478 QDKVNDCREEL
+478 QDKINDCREEL

>member
-1 MFILISTISLIAL
+1 MLILISIIAL
-14 GICTGC
+14 GICIGC
-20 YFSKRKFE
+20 YYSKRKYE
-28 RSINEFFNK
+28 DSVKGLFNNT
-37 AEIIPV
+37 ETVSV

-69 ENLEIP
+69 ENLDIP

-88 VLNKLSSYF
+88 VLNKLSNYF
-97 AEHSLATV
+97 EEHSLATV
-105 GPEQVILSLLPT
+105 GTEQVILSLLPT
-117 SQIGQSLQAIAEV
+117 SQIGQSLQAMAEV

-164 HGIVHLNHY
+164 HGMVHLNHY

-186 ISDALLT
+186 ISEALLT
-193 PIKHGAIEVFG
+193 PIKHGALEVFG

-230 TSIGDLTNASDIDVT
+230 TSIGDLTNVSDIDIT

-262 LLSDDKTDYISSLK
+262 LLSDDKTDYISAMK

-281 AVGAG
+281 AAGAG
-286 VGGVAGAKG
+286 AGAAAGAKV
-295 GAIIGSFFGPIGTA
+295 GAMVGSTLGPAGTV
-309 IGGGIGAVIGAIG
+309 GGGIVGGIVGAIT
-322 GRMATNK
+322 GRMVTNEVKKK
-329 AKRIPLDNAIKAY
+329 ALKNAIKAY
-342 ETGYY
+342 ETSYY
-347 QMKNETEAKSKDT
+347 QMKNETGAKSKDT

-379 IFDDIPVSDC
+379 ILEDIPISDC

-413 GVSQIKKSIWYSA
+413 GVSQIKKSIWYLA

-435 YEQQVEDI
+435 YEQQIEDI
-443 EDQLPTPQLISS
+443 ENQLPTPQLISS

-478 QDKVNDCREEL
+478 QDKINDCREEL

>member
-1 MFILISTISLIAL
+1 MLILISIIAL
-14 GICTGC
+14 GICIGC
-20 YFSKRKFE
+20 YYSKRKYE
-28 RSINEFFNK
+28 DSVKGLFNNT
-37 AEIIPV
+37 ETVSV

-69 ENLEIP
+69 ENLDIP

-97 AEHSLATV
+97 EEHSLATV
-105 GPEQVILSLLPT
+105 GTEQVILSLLPT
-117 SQIGQSLQAIAEV
+117 SQIGQSLQAMAEV

-164 HGIVHLNHY
+164 HGMVHLNHY

-186 ISDALLT
+186 ISEALLT
-193 PIKHGAIEVFG
+193 PIKHGALEVFG

-230 TSIGDLTNASDIDVT
+230 TSIGDLTNVSDIDIT

-262 LLSDDKTDYISSLK
+262 LLSDDKTDYISAMK

-281 AVGAG
+281 AAGAG
-286 VGGVAGAKG
+286 AGAAAGAKVG
-295 GAIIGSFFGPIGTA
+295 VMVGSTLGPAGTV
-309 IGGGIGAVIGAIG
+309 GGGIVGGIVGAIT
-322 GRMATNK
+322 GRMVTNEVKKK
-329 AKRIPLDNAIKAY
+329 ALKNAIKAY
-342 ETGYY
+342 ETSYY
-347 QMKNETEAKSKDT
+347 QMKNETGAKSKDT

-379 IFDDIPVSDC
+379 ILEDIPISDC
-389 SSVAEQIAFI
+389 SSVAEQIALI

-435 YEQQVEDI
+435 YKQQIEDI
-443 EDQLPTPQLISS
+443 ENQLPTPQLISS

-478 QDKVNDCREEL
+478 QDKINDCREEL

>member
-1 MFILISTISLIAL
+1 MFAITTILALIGAIV
-14 GICTGC
+14 GIGC
-20 YFSKRKFE
+20 YFSKSKYE
-28 RSINEFFNK
+28 ASITEFFK
-37 AEIIPV
+37 DHETVPV
-43 ETSELEDEFDR
+43 EISELEEEFYR
-54 IEELKDNLEEVRINV
+54 IEELKDNLEEIRRNIS
-69 ENLEIP
+69 NLDIP
-75 TPESVSSY
+75 TPKSVSYY

-88 VLNKLSSYF
+88 ILNNLSSYF
-97 AEHSLATV
+97 EEHSLATV
-105 GPEQVILSLLPT
+105 GTEQIILSLLPT
-117 SQIGQSLQAIAEV
+117 SQIGQSLQAMAEV

-164 HGIVHLNHY
+164 HGMVHLNHY

-193 PIKHGAIEVFG
+193 PIKHGALEVFG

-218 IGSNMGAAVEAS
+218 IGSNVGAAVEAS
-230 TSIGDLTNASDIDVT
+230 TSIGDLTNASDVDVT

-347 QMKNETEAKSKDT
+347 QMKNETGQRSKDT
-360 LVSIQ
+360 LFSIQ

-379 IFDDIPVSDC
+379 ILEDIPVSDC
-389 SSVAEQIAFI
+389 SSVAEQIA
-399 LYQFIVN
+399 LYC
-406 EVVEMRK
+406 
-413 GVSQIKKSIWYSA
+413 
-426 KKYDALVFE
+426 
-435 YEQQVEDI
+435 
-443 EDQLPTPQLISS
+443 T
-455 NPRIVIDVLTEIEM
+455 
-469 PNRKAYSKF
+469 
-478 QDKVNDCREEL
+478 
-489 KKANDKNDSS
+489 
-499 ILMWSYMVNNLYQ
+499 
-512 TTLNDIADFS
+512 
-522 NEKMGSLNRLFSDWK
+522 SLL
-537 DKMTE
+537 
-542 LENTVEKE
+542 
-550 KGKLGIG
+550 

>member
-1 MFILISTISLIAL
+1 MLILISIIAL
-14 GICTGC
+14 GICIGC
-20 YFSKRKFE
+20 YYSKRKYE
-28 RSINEFFNK
+28 DSVKGLFNNT
-37 AEIIPV
+37 ETVSV

-69 ENLEIP
+69 ENLDIP

-97 AEHSLATV
+97 EEHSLATV
-105 GPEQVILSLLPT
+105 GTEQVILSLLPT
-117 SQIGQSLQAIAEV
+117 SQIGQSLQAMAEV

-164 HGIVHLNHY
+164 HGMVHLNHY

-186 ISDALLT
+186 ISEALLT
-193 PIKHGAIEVFG
+193 PIKHGALEVFG
-204 VHDVTHE
+204 VYDVTHE

-230 TSIGDLTNASDIDVT
+230 TSIGDLTNVSDIDIT

-262 LLSDDKTDYISSLK
+262 LLSDDKTDYISAMK

-281 AVGAG
+281 AAGAG
-286 VGGVAGAKG
+286 AGAAAGAKV
-295 GAIIGSFFGPIGTA
+295 GAMVGSTLGPAGTV
-309 IGGGIGAVIGAIG
+309 GGGIVGGIVGAIT
-322 GRMATNK
+322 GRMVTNEVKKK
-329 AKRIPLDNAIKAY
+329 ALKNAIKAY
-342 ETGYY
+342 ETSYY
-347 QMKNETEAKSKDT
+347 QMKNETGAKSKDT

-379 IFDDIPVSDC
+379 ILEDIPISDC
-389 SSVAEQIAFI
+389 SSVAEQIALI

-435 YEQQVEDI
+435 YEQQIEDI
-443 EDQLPTPQLISS
+443 ENQLPTPQLISS

-478 QDKVNDCREEL
+478 QDKINDCREEL

>member
-1 MFILISTISLIAL
+1 MFILISTISIIAL

-37 AEIIPV
+37 AETIPV
-43 ETSELEDEFDR
+43 ETSELEEEFDR
-54 IEELKDNLEEVRINV
+54 IEELKDNLEEVRRNI
-69 ENLEIP
+69 ENLDIL

-97 AEHSLATV
+97 EEHSLATV
-105 GPEQVILSLLPT
+105 GTEQVILSLLPT
-117 SQIGQSLQAIAEV
+117 SQIGQSLQAMAEV

-164 HGIVHLNHY
+164 HGMVHLNHY
-173 QMLSVAKALEHHQ
+173 QMLSVAKAMEHHQ

-193 PIKHGAIEVFG
+193 PIKHGTLEALG

-342 ETGYY
+342 ETGDY
-347 QMKNETEAKSKDT
+347 QMRNETEEKSKDT

-379 IFDDIPVSDC
+379 ILEDIPVSDC
-389 SSVAEQIAFI
+389 PSVAEQIAFI

-406 EVVEMRK
+406 EVVEMKK

-435 YEQQVEDI
+435 YEQQIEDI
-443 EDQLPTPQLISS
+443 ENQLPTPLLISS

-478 QDKVNDCREEL
+478 QDKINDCREEL

-522 NEKMGSLNRLFSDWK
+522 NEKMGSLNRLFSNWK
-537 DKMTE
+537 DKMAE

>member
-1 MFILISTISLIAL
+1 MFAITTILALIGVIV
-14 GICTGC
+14 GIGC
-20 YFSKRKFE
+20 YFSKSKYE
-28 RSINEFFNK
+28 ASITEFFK
-37 AEIIPV
+37 DPETVPV
-43 ETSELEDEFDR
+43 EISELEEEFYR
-54 IEELKDNLEEVRINV
+54 IEELKDNLEEIRRNIS
-69 ENLEIP
+69 NLDIP
-75 TPESVSSY
+75 TPESVSYY

-88 VLNKLSSYF
+88 ILNKLSNYF
-97 AEHSLATV
+97 EEHSLATV
-105 GPEQVILSLLPT
+105 GTEQIILSLLPT
-117 SQIGQSLQAIAEV
+117 SQIGQSLQAMAEV

-164 HGIVHLNHY
+164 HGMVHLNHY

-193 PIKHGAIEVFG
+193 PIKHGALEVFG

-347 QMKNETEAKSKDT
+347 QMKDETGQRSKDT
-360 LVSIQ
+360 LFSIQ

-379 IFDDIPVSDC
+379 ILDDIPVSDC

-399 LYQFIVN
+399 LYQFVVN

-435 YEQQVEDI
+435 YEQQIEDI
-443 EDQLPTPQLISS
+443 ENQLPTPQLISS

-478 QDKVNDCREEL
+478 QDKINDCREEL

>member
-1 MFILISTISLIAL
+1 MFTIATILALI
-14 GICTGC
+14 GVIVGTGV
-20 YFSKRKFE
+20 YLSKRKYG
-28 RSINEFFNK
+28 RTINEFFNK
-37 AEIIPV
+37 AETVPV
-43 ETSELEDEFDR
+43 EVSELEEEFDR
-54 IEELKDNLEEVRINV
+54 IEELKDNLEGIRRNI
-69 ENLEIP
+69 ENLDIP
-75 TPESVSSY
+75 TPKSVSYY

-97 AEHSLATV
+97 EEHSLATV
-105 GPEQVILSLLPT
+105 GIEQGILSLLPT
-117 SQIGQSLQAIAEV
+117 SQIGQSLQAMAEV
-130 LPQNLGHAIFGN
+130 LPPNLGHAILGN
-142 ALESVKDNIWSI
+142 AFETVKDNVWNI
-154 PTMDGLEKFI
+154 PTLDGLEKFV
-164 HGIVHLNHY
+164 HGMVHLDHY

-193 PIKHGAIEVFG
+193 PIKHGALEAFG

-262 LLSDDKTDYISSLK
+262 LLSDDKTDYISAMK

-286 VGGVAGAKG
+286 AGAAAGAKVG
-295 GAIIGSFFGPIGTA
+295 AMVGSALGPAGSVAGGILGGILGAIT
-309 IGGGIGAVIGAIG
+309 
-322 GRMATNK
+322 GRKVTNEVKKK
-329 AKRIPLDNAIKAY
+329 ALKNAIKAY
-342 ETGYY
+342 ETSYY
-347 QMKNETEAKSKDT
+347 QMKNETEEKSKDT

-365 TFAENKREEFKESE
+365 TFAENKREEFKGSE
-379 IFDDIPVSDC
+379 ILEDIPVSDC

-435 YEQQVEDI
+435 YEQQIEDI
-443 EDQLPTPQLISS
+443 ENQLPTPQLISS

-469 PNRKAYSKF
+469 PNRKAFSKF
-478 QDKVNDCREEL
+478 QDKINDCREEL

-499 ILMWSYMVNNLYQ
+499 ILMWSYMVNNFYQ
-512 TTLNDIADFS
+512 KTLNDIVDFS

-542 LENTVEKE
+542 LENLVEKE
-550 KGKLGIG
+550 KEKLGIG